1 MSTALGLLFVAA
13 GYLAGSVAFG
23 PVVARLFGAPDPRTV
38 GSGNI
43 GASNVTRAAGP
54 RAGALTLLLDAA
66 KAAVPMLLAR
76 WLVARAGGSAGA
88 ADAWSAAAGLAAF
101 AGHLWPVWTRFQG
114 GGKGVATGFG
124 VFLVLAPM
132 PALLALA
139 AFAIAFAATRIPAV
153 GSLTGTAVCAVGTFL
168 VHGGASAIPWA
179 GLVVTGF
186 VLWRHRGNIKRLL
199 EGGENKA

>member
-1 MSTALGLLFVAA
+1 MATALGLLLAAA
-13 GYLAGSVAFG
+13 GYLLGSVAFG

-54 RAGALTLLLDAA
+54 WAGVLTLVLDAA
-66 KAAVPMLLAR
+66 KAAAPMLLAR
-76 WLVARAGGSAGA
+76 WLVARAGAGPAA

-101 AGHLWPVWTRFQG
+101 AGHLWPVWSRFQG

-153 GSLTGTAVCAVGTFL
+153 GSLTGTAVCAIGTFL
-168 VHGGASAIPWA
+168 VHGAASAVPWA
-179 GLVVTGF
+179 GLVVAGL
-186 VLWRHRGNIKRLL
+186 VLWRHRGNIRRLI
-199 EGGENKA
+199 EGSENKV